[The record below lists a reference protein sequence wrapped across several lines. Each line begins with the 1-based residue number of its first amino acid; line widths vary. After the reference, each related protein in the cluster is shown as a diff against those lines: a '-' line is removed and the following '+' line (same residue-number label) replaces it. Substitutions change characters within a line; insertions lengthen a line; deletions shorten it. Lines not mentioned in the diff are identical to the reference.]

1 MTVGS
6 VQAYKQ
12 ALRSMEAATEQV
24 EAFVEEITHAATI
37 LRRWEQVTIL
47 NLGIGFPPG
56 AELESINA
64 DNWPTSQQLAE
75 ALAEWHNCRNALNNA
90 WQAIPETQRTGLQP
104 PLYH

>member
-1 MTVGS
+1 MAVDP

-12 ALRSMEAATEQV
+12 ALRSLEAATDRV

-47 NLGIGFPPG
+47 NLGICFPPG

-64 DNWPTSQQLAE
+64 DNWQRMAGDTRDSTDGSATSSVSL
-75 ALAEWHNCRNALNNA
+75 
-90 WQAIPETQRTGLQP
+90 TQVATISFG
-104 PLYH
+104 

>member
-1 MTVGS
+1 MNVDPI
-6 VQAYKQ
+6 QAYKQ
-12 ALRSMEAATEQV
+12 AIRSLEAATEQV

-37 LRRWEQVTIL
+37 LRRWEQVKIL
-47 NLGIGFPPG
+47 NLGVGFPPG

-75 ALAEWHNCRNALNNA
+75 ALAEWHNCRNTLNNA